1 LQLPRFG
8 PRLLLPITGCIKATL
23 LKKRSPTGWWWRSCL
38 FLKLTGGNGTWKAQ
52 VGDLA
57 GGIEHFLKVT
67 RSYWPGLFHCYD
79 IQGLHRTNN
88 DLEHIFG
95 QWRHHQRRCTG
106 RCIGI
111 THSGD
116 SWLGA
121 AGCCH
126 CDSTQAPRASD
137 LSTVSRSAWQQVRTQ
152 LKISTTTGSTAT
164 QFRRSPTTY
173 CVFGAET
180 SPASLPQRKRTSV
193 QQVNLLVLEQL
204 NPEQV
209 EVEIV

>member
-1 LQLPRFG
+1 MAQ
-8 PRLLLPITGCIKATL
+8 
-23 LKKRSPTGWWWRSCL
+23 
-38 FLKLTGGNGTWKAQ
+38 WKAQ

-79 IQGLHRTNN
+79 IQGLPRTNN

-126 CDSTQAPRASD
+126 CDSTSGSPQVIC
-137 LSTVSRSAWQQVRTQ
+137 LLFLGLLGSRSA
-152 LKISTTTGSTAT
+152 LNSKISTTGSTAT
-164 QFRRSPTTY
+164 IPTFSHY
-173 CVFGAET
+173 VFGVFEQK
-180 SPASLPQRKRTSV
+180 LLQ
-193 QQVNLLVLEQL
+193 LVL
-204 NPEQV
+204 P
-209 EVEIV
+209 

>member
-1 LQLPRFG
+1 MVMAFVFVSR
-8 PRLLLPITGCIKATL
+8 
-23 LKKRSPTGWWWRSCL
+23 
-38 FLKLTGGNGTWKAQ
+38 LTGAMAQWKAQ

-79 IQGLHRTNN
+79 IQGLPRTNN

-126 CDSTQAPRASD
+126 CDSTSGSPRASD

-152 LKISTTTGSTAT
+152 LKNINNNGFNSDNSD
-164 QFRRSPTTY
+164 SHY
-173 CVFGAET
+173 VLVFGQK
-180 SPASLPQRKRTSV
+180 LLQ
-193 QQVNLLVLEQL
+193 LVL
-204 NPEQV
+204 PP
-209 EVEIV
+209 

>member
-1 LQLPRFG
+1 MAFVFV
-8 PRLLLPITGCIKATL
+8 
-23 LKKRSPTGWWWRSCL
+23 S
-38 FLKLTGGNGTWKAQ
+38 KLTGAMAQWKAQ

-79 IQGLHRTNN
+79 IQGLPRTNN

-111 THSGD
+111 TTGD

-121 AGCCH
+121 AGCH
-126 CDSTQAPRASD
+126 DSTQAPRASD
-137 LSTVSRSAWQQVRTQ
+137 LSLFLGLLGSQVPK
-152 LKISTTTGSTAT
+152 KISTTTGSTAT
-164 QFRRSPTTY
+164 PTFSHHTY
-173 CVFGAET
+173 VFGAET
-180 SPASLPQRKRTSV
+180 SPASFATQKKKRTSV
-193 QQVNLLVLEQL
+193 STSQLVVLEQL

-209 EVEIV
+209 EVEIA